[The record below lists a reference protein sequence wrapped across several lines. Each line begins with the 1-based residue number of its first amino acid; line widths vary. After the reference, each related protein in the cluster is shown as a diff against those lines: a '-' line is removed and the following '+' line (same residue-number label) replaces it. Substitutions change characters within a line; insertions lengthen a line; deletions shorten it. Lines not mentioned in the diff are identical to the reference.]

1 MYAGDFVDYYE
12 ILEVGPAASSDAIE
26 RQFRLLA
33 RRYHPDNQTSGDRSL
48 FDLILEAH
56 GTLRDPSKRARYDLD
71 YQHQLS
77 ARRNSPEDEGG
88 GGSDSDASPVGDK
101 PDDTYGIE
109 RDGDIQNRLL
119 TMLYIRRRTN
129 VREPGI
135 GDAELERLSGCPP
148 EHLDFHLWYLKEKGW
163 ISRSEDGLLAITID
177 GVDRATQVHQKLIT
191 DQS

>member
-12 ILEVGPAASSDAIE
+12 ILEVGPNASSDAIE
-26 RQFRLLA
+26 RQFRILA
-33 RRYHPDNQTSGDRSL
+33 RRYHPDNQASGDRSL

-56 GTLRDPSKRARYDLD
+56 GTLRDPSKRSRYDLD

-77 ARRNSPEDEGG
+77 ARWSASDSGG
-88 GGSDSDASPVGDK
+88 GDGSEGDGDAEADKSDE
-101 PDDTYGIE
+101 TYGID
-109 RDGDIQNRLL
+109 RDSDIQNRLL

-135 GDAELERLSGCPP
+135 GDAELERLSGCTP

-163 ISRSEDGLLAITID
+163 ISRGEDGLLAITID
-177 GVDRATQVHQKLIT
+177 GVDRATQVHQKMIT